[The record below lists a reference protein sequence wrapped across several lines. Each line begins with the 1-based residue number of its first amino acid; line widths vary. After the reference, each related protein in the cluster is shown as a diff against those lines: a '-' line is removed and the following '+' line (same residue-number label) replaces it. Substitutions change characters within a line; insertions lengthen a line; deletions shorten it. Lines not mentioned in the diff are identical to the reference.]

1 MAHLSVKSLSLTA
14 QVHLPTLADWKAAG
28 LAWYRRIL
36 RRPRCAGL
44 RALRHFDLTGLEEM
58 LDVGSANGETAA
70 AFRALAPR
78 ARIVAFEPN
87 PFYLNRIRSRFR
99 HDPHLSAEGCALS
112 DRNGPL
118 PLHVPAYDYTL
129 FPELATLERKEAEN
143 WLASRLLWY
152 DPLRLSVLEMPAQ
165 SRTLDSLGLNP
176 SLVRIDT
183 RCDASAVMKGGTDTW
198 PVAGPS
204 SRWNPR
210 PSPRSASPRCKL
222 GATRASAT
230 RRRGSRTFPGPGP
243 RISCCRRRISPVGR
257 PAIARS
263 SPRPHPPPDDAWRGR
278 KPRPRS
284 AETPTPW
291 IPTN

>member
-36 RRPRCAGL
+36 RRPHCAGL

-183 RCDASAVMKGGTDTW
+183 RCDASAVIKGGADTVARCRPIIALESPTLTPECIAALQAWGYQGFRYEEERLAHVPW
-198 PVAGPS
+198 PGPAHLLLQEAHLARWPAGD
-204 SRWNPR
+204 R
-210 PSPRSASPRCKL
+210 PKFASTASP
-222 GATRASAT
+222 A
-230 RRRGSRTFPGPGP
+230 
-243 RISCCRRRISPVGR
+243 
-257 PAIARS
+257 
-263 SPRPHPPPDDAWRGR
+263 
-278 KPRPRS
+278 
-284 AETPTPW
+284 
-291 IPTN
+291 